1 MDAQAAGVIAPLGVE
16 IAFLVASLGA
26 GVVAAV
32 VGIETQR
39 NPFVLAIVS
48 FIAMAVVAHAVH
60 AVL

>member
-16 IAFLVASLGA
+16 IAFLVAGLGA
-26 GVVAAV
+26 AVIAAV

-48 FIAMAVVAHAVH
+48 FFAMLIVAHAVH